1 MTLHDLVDSIDQ
13 LAQADPFSYADR
25 ESVTTLLAQL
35 SRLECIVSRAVA
47 SFDEGGEWAT
57 EGAKT
62 SVAWLHTRTHLP
74 KGLLRSELRRGR
86 AMPELPVAARAWSN
100 GEISPSHFDAL
111 NKARARVSEVALAR
125 DEAMLVSTAR
135 ELKFEPFATA
145 LAYWE
150 QLADPDGTEEA
161 EMARQARRDFYLAQS
176 INGTW
181 LGQMNLDPISGAIV
195 KEEHERLEM
204 ELFEG
209 DWAEAKER
217 LGRDP
222 RLSELKRTSAQRRAD
237 ALREMA
243 IRSRSMPPD
252 ARRPAPLFS
261 VLVDYPTLQ
270 GRICQLAQGQAV
282 TPGSL
287 VPWLDEALI
296 ERAVFSPGRRVEI
309 GITTRL
315 FTGATRRAIELRDQT
330 CTHEYCDVPADKCQ
344 IDHIVPVSQGGPST
358 QDNSQVHCGFHNRL
372 RIQRPPPGG

>member
-1 MTLHDLVDSIDQ
+1 MTLHGLVDAIDQ

-25 ESVTTLLAQL
+25 ESVITLLTQL
-35 SRLECIVSRAVA
+35 SRFECIVSRAVA

-86 AMPELPVAARAWSN
+86 AMPELPVATQSWSN
-100 GEISPSHFDAL
+100 GEISSAHFDAL
-111 NKARARVSEVALAR
+111 NKARTSVSEVALAR

-135 ELKFEPFATA
+135 ELKFEPFAA
-145 LAYWE
+145 AVAYWE

-161 EMARQARRDFYLAQS
+161 EMARQARRDVYLAQS
-176 INGTW
+176 INGAW

-195 KEEHERLEM
+195 KEEHERLER

-222 RLSELKRTSAQRRAD
+222 RLGELKRTSAQRRAD

-270 GRICQLAQGQAV
+270 GRICQLAQGHAV

-315 FTGATRRAIELRDQT
+315 FTGATRRAIELRDQI

-344 IDHIVPVSQGGPST
+344 IDHIVPASQGGPST
-358 QDNSQVHCGFHNRL
+358 QENSQVHCGFHNRL
-372 RIQRPPPGG
+372 RIQRPPPDG